1 MTATQTKTLFQTGND
16 LSDDFKKIC
25 YRRLKSNSF
34 DVYQMI
40 ENSNVSIKHS
50 TKRGPSELIEEDSIK
65 GNTYIAG
72 IAYDS
77 FNVWVNIQDADPS
90 IGRPGCSKCVAENVC
105 NFADAIVIAQ
115 ECV

>member
-1 MTATQTKTLFQTGND
+1 M
-16 LSDDFKKIC
+16 
-25 YRRLKSNSF
+25 
-34 DVYQMI
+34 
-40 ENSNVSIKHS
+40 
-50 TKRGPSELIEEDSIK
+50 IEEDSIK

-105 NFADAIVIAQ
+105 TFADAIVIAQ